1 MSFKADIQA
10 TRSSDAA
17 VATTLNEGG
26 TLSATDTTITLTSA
40 TGFPAGGGL
49 IMIEDEVIEYTA
61 VSTNDLTG
69 CTRGANGTT
78 ATTHADSTAVSLL
91 AQIIAPPVR
100 LKGISIAS
108 DAGGAGLVSLASN
121 DGVIRFTGDVP
132 SGDVYTLNI
141 PEDGIMFPKGIY
153 LKTSAN
159 VEAYTLFTD
168 KYSAGTLTSDN
179 G

>member
-17 VATTLNEGG
+17 VATTLDEGAE
-26 TLSATDTTITLTSA
+26 LSATDTTITLTSA
-40 TGFPAGGGL
+40 AGFPTGGGTIL
-49 IMIEDEVIEYTA
+49 IENEVITYTA
-61 VSTNDLTG
+61 VSSSDLTG
-69 CTRGANGTT
+69 CVRGANGTT
-78 ATTHADSTAVSLL
+78 ATTHADATAVSLL
-91 AQIIAPPVR
+91 GEIISPPVR

-108 DAGGAGLVSLASN
+108 DGTGAGLVNLCSS
-121 DGVIRFTGDVP
+121 DGVTRFIGDVP

-153 LKTSAN
+153 LKTS
-159 VEAYTLFTD
+159 VKITAYTLFTD

>member
-10 TRSSDAA
+10 TRSSTAA
-17 VATTLNEGG
+17 VANTLNEGG

-40 TGFPAGGGL
+40 AGFPTGGGTIL
-49 IMIEDEVIEYTA
+49 IEDEAITYTA
-61 VSTNDLTG
+61 VSSNDLTG
-69 CTRGANGTT
+69 CVRGANGTT
-78 ATTHADSTAVSLL
+78 ATTHADGTAVTLL
-91 AQIIAPPVR
+91 GLIINPPVR

-108 DAGGAGLVSLASN
+108 DAGGAGLVNLCSS
-121 DGVIRFTGDVP
+121 DGVTRFIGDVP

-168 KYSAGTLTSDN
+168 KYSAGTLTTSN